1 MRRRLISSTRP
12 TIAISLFAEPSLAP
26 RAPSSMVFSLV
37 AHGALAAG
45 FYFALTQAPQIIDP
59 AMLKHFAVRQL
70 DLHRLDPHFPKLP
83 AEAESPKIPYPGP
96 WPRGAKQVTPDL
108 ADAMRTF
115 LSSAAGRQTL
125 IQPEFHSHVSFT
137 QPVPLPS
144 VMIWTPGQVPPK
156 KIVAPLPDPDTSSY
170 VKPSLDL
177 PNQEVKLS
185 NIAVATSNIS
195 PRIESMPATTTSP
208 VESPTVK
215 PVQKPLLTMSQSTEQ
230 PTAAAVISVSELRME
245 EGTLFVPPVNDI
257 ARSTTAD
264 ATKPGNGVASGA
276 GNGAGDTGRGGAD
289 APDLSDAESMR
300 ADGTRLTAE
309 HIALPHDGRFNVV
322 AVGNS
327 LSEDYPETAEFWGT
341 RVAYTAYL
349 HVGLKKNWILQY
361 SVTRSAD
368 LAAAGNVTRLEA
380 PWPYE
385 IKRPNLLSRDLG
397 ADALMVHGVL
407 NQTGRLES
415 LAIVF
420 PGGFRYSSY
429 VLYALRQ
436 WQFRPARQNGQATPV
451 EVLLIIP
458 EELD

>member
-1 MRRRLISSTRP
+1 M
-12 TIAISLFAEPSLAP
+12 
-26 RAPSSMVFSLV
+26 FSLV
-37 AHGALAAG
+37 AHGALAAV
-45 FYFALTQAPQIIDP
+45 FYFALTQAPRIVDP
-59 AMLKHFAVRQL
+59 ALLQHFAVRQL
-70 DLHRLDPHFPKLP
+70 DLHGLDPHFPKLP
-83 AEAESPKIPYPGP
+83 AAAEGPKIPYPGP
-96 WPRGAKQVTPDL
+96 WPAGSVPPDVS
-108 ADAMRTF
+108 DAMRTF

-125 IQPEFHSHVSFT
+125 IQPELHSHVSFA
-137 QPVPLPS
+137 QQVPLPS
-144 VMIWTPGQVPPK
+144 IMIWTPGQMPRK

-177 PNQEVKLS
+177 PNQEIKLS
-185 NIAVATSNIS
+185 NIAVAATDIS

-215 PVQKPLLTMSQSTEQ
+215 PVQKPLMTMSKSTEQ
-230 PTAAAVISVSELRME
+230 PTAAAVISVSEIRME

-257 ARSTTAD
+257 AKSTTA
-264 ATKPGNGVASGA
+264 AANKPGTGGGNGT
-276 GNGAGDTGRGGAD
+276 GNGAAETGAARAED
-289 APDLSDAESMR
+289 PSLSDAESMR

-309 HIALPHDGRFNVV
+309 HIVVPRDGKFNVV

-327 LSEDYPETAEFWGT
+327 LADDYPETAEFWGN

-368 LAAAGNVTRLEA
+368 LAAAGNVSRLEA

-385 IKRPNLLSRDLG
+385 IKRPNLLSRDLN